1 MKKFILSLSI
11 LALLPLQVVGAS
23 PLVPQAAR
31 QVACSSTVGQFFMVQ
46 PWYSCLPKDDAG
58 NPKITKLTDLLLVVF
73 SLVESL
79 VKVAAYVAVFII
91 FFMIFKMLTARGDT
105 GKIASAGLGIR
116 DALIGLAI
124 ALSSVAIVNFVSGA
138 FK

>member
-1 MKKFILSLSI
+1 MRKFLVALGIMT
-11 LALLPLQVVGAS
+11 LLPLQVGAVTAAPR
-23 PLVPQAAR
+23 PLT
-31 QVACSSTVGQFFMVQ
+31 QVACSSTVNSFFMIQ
-46 PWYSCLPKDDAG
+46 PWYSCLPRDG
-58 NPKITKLTDLLLVVF
+58 SNNPKFTRLSDLFLIIF

-79 VKVAAYVAVFII
+79 VKVAAYVAVGVI
-91 FFMIFKMLTARGDT
+91 FFMLIKMLTARGDT

-124 ALSSVAIVNFVSGA
+124 ALSSVAIINFVAGA